1 MKRLFGYALV
11 LAVAAAPA
19 FAAKNSQS
27 VTLADSVKVGSTEI
41 PAGDVKVTWTG
52 SGDSVQ
58 VTLAENGKTVTI
70 PAKLVGEKHSHK
82 GYIVS
87 RSNGARN
94 ASSHRGPGPL
104 AGLSTTSRIRPGLRA
119 SSAQSCERT
128 VG

>member
-1 MKRLFGYALV
+1 MKRLLGYALV
-11 LAVAAAPA
+11 LALATAPA

-70 PAKLVGEKHSHK
+70 PAKLVEEKHSHR
-82 GYIVS
+82 GYVVS
-87 RSNGARN
+87 RTNG
-94 ASSHRGPGPL
+94 
-104 AGLSTTSRIRPGLRA
+104 
-119 SSAQSCERT
+119 SAQLESIQLSNVSLQFET
-128 VG
+128 PSASGQ